1 MEEFMLCAQCSS
13 VGRMRINREDQ
24 RTRRGSSE
32 GTQIENGASVCDS
45 CGRLVA
51 GTAGEQVV
59 ETLAQLARFGLTGQS
74 ILSRKRA

>member
-1 MEEFMLCAQCSS
+1 MLCAQCSS
-13 VGRMRINREDQ
+13 VGRMRIARDDQ

-32 GTQIENGASVCDS
+32 GAAADAGASVCDS

-51 GTAGEQVV
+51 GSSGEGVM

-74 ILSRKRA
+74 ILARKRA